1 MLFTLILHQ
10 VLFQVSRE
18 KYSTGTFLSPCF
30 FKGETGEAVLFA
42 SPRKSVDF
50 LTLFSVCR
58 KRGTGHFAVCGQRS
72 GLLALNLASIFEK
85 IAGAK
90 NFIDAIICGLR
101 VINSFCQKM
110 CSDRFAVKEGVQ
122 LFRISAV
129 HDDHIHAGFGGNF
142 CGIDLGRHSAAA
154 QCRTGT
160 ACHLFNACD
169 FPECIRMAAADPCA
183 W

>member
-1 MLFTLILHQ
+1 M
-10 VLFQVSRE
+10 
-18 KYSTGTFLSPCF
+18 
-30 FKGETGEAVLFA
+30 FA
-42 SPRKSVDF
+42 FPRKSADF
-50 LTLFSVCR
+50 LTSFSACR
-58 KRGTGHFAVCGQRS
+58 KRGTGSFAVCGQRS

-90 NFIDAIICGLR
+90 NSIDAITCGFR

-142 CGIDLGRHSAAA
+142 CGIDLGCHAAAA
-154 QCRTGT
+154 Q
-160 ACHLFNACD
+160 
-169 FPECIRMAAADPCA
+169 
-183 W
+183 